1 MSPADDFCGINARAF
16 GRARA
21 SPTRMKKMLLV
32 AAFAVLSGCTVAEEE
47 SIESSESAQSTRLQ
61 ASDGPFWASMAN
73 GRLTVTYRE
82 PLDSSFL
89 LCRLFPSQ
97 PDVTIVFVVGDRAV
111 RRSMRVSCRRSWGD
125 NGGSTNDATFS
136 VTEQEDPA
144 LWSTL
149 FPPRAD
155 GSRWYALRVAAT
167 NAHGQWD
174 SRYGNDYR
182 LVF

>member
-1 MSPADDFCGINARAF
+1 
-16 GRARA
+16 
-21 SPTRMKKMLLV
+21 MKNILLLAV
-32 AAFAVLSGCTVAEEE
+32 AMALSACAVEPDE
-47 SIESSESAQSTRLQ
+47 SVESSESAQSTRLQ
-61 ASDGPFWASMAN
+61 ANVGPFWASVAN

-89 LCRLFPSQ
+89 LCRLFPAQ
-97 PDVTIVFVVGDRAV
+97 PDVTLVFVVGDRAV
-111 RRSMRVSCRRSWGD
+111 SRPMRVSCPRSWGD
-125 NGGSTNDATFS
+125 NGGSTNDAMFS
-136 VTEQEDPA
+136 VTEHEDPA

-167 NAHGQWD
+167 NAHGRWD